1 MRVLPICFGAR
12 DVWCKIGTQ
21 FAIIPQIEGAACEFC
36 PGRSRE
42 GTGTGTCGAH
52 RGRRWGGALD
62 RRPGCKSFRSLVGPP
77 HSHGGGS
84 SRQPFPFT
92 YDPREGRD
100 AKPVLFREGRGPRGP
115 VAAAISNNSDSSS
128 AKKAPKK
135 KKKSRRRTLRACELA
150 PSSSINASPPP
161 PSLATAHHRCFS
173 VDDRRAF
180 VVAVRVACGL
190 LGPVCRWRDSRRFAV
205 EFAVEFGGG
214 ERDNMTVGAG
224 ISVSDGKL
232 TVLGSRV
239 LTDVHPNIEV
249 VPAGGGGA
257 MASGAFIGVRCDQ
270 VGSRRVFPVG
280 KLEGLRFMC
289 LFRYKMWWMTQR
301 MGNCGRDIPFE
312 TQFLVVE
319 ARDGS
324 HFDNRGEDGSSDQ
337 AALYTVFLPILEGD
351 FRAVLQGNERD
362 ELEICLESG
371 DPAVT
376 GFEGSH
382 LVFVAAGPD
391 PFEVITNAVKTVEKH
406 LQTFS
411 HRERKKM
418 PDMLNWFG
426 WCTWDAFYTDVT
438 AEGVKQGLES
448 FEKGGVPPRFVI
460 IDDGWQS
467 VGMDL
472 SSKGS
477 YADNSANFANRLT
490 HIKEN
495 HKFQKNGQEGSR
507 VDDPALGLCHIITEI
522 KQEHAL
528 KYAYVW
534 HAITGYWGGVRPGV
548 DGMEH
553 YESKMAYPVSSPGV
567 QSNEPCDALNSITTN
582 GLGLVNPEKVFSFY
596 NELHSYLASA
606 GIDGV
611 KVDVQNILETLGAGH
626 GGRVKLARKYHQAL
640 EASISRNFPDNGIIS
655 CMSRNTDG
663 LYSTK
668 RAAVIRAS
676 DDFWPRDPASHTIHI
691 ASVAYNT
698 IFLGEFMQP
707 DWDMFH
713 SLHPMAEYHGAA
725 RAVGGCAIYVSDKPG
740 QHDFNLLKKLVLP
753 DGSIL
758 RAKLPGRPTRDCLF
772 TDPARDGKSLLKI
785 WNMNDFSGV
794 VGVFNCQG
802 AGWCKVGKKNLI
814 HDEQPGTTTGV
825 IRANDVDYL
834 PKVAGDDWTGNVIL
848 YSHLGG
854 ELVYVPRNTSL
865 PVTLKSREYEVFTVV
880 PLKELSSGA
889 LFAPIGLIKMFNS
902 GGAIKWLEYE
912 TLSGSVILK
921 IRGCGVF
928 GAYSSVRPQRVLV
941 DSEDS
946 EFRYEESS
954 GLVTFTL
961 RVPEEELYQWNIVI
975 DL

>member
-1 MRVLPICFGAR
+1 
-12 DVWCKIGTQ
+12 
-21 FAIIPQIEGAACEFC
+21 
-36 PGRSRE
+36 
-42 GTGTGTCGAH
+42 
-52 RGRRWGGALD
+52 
-62 RRPGCKSFRSLVGPP
+62 
-77 HSHGGGS
+77 
-84 SRQPFPFT
+84 
-92 YDPREGRD
+92 
-100 AKPVLFREGRGPRGP
+100 
-115 VAAAISNNSDSSS
+115 
-128 AKKAPKK
+128 
-135 KKKSRRRTLRACELA
+135 
-150 PSSSINASPPP
+150 
-161 PSLATAHHRCFS
+161 
-173 VDDRRAF
+173 
-180 VVAVRVACGL
+180 
-190 LGPVCRWRDSRRFAV
+190 
-205 EFAVEFGGG
+205 
-214 ERDNMTVGAG
+214 MTVGAG
-224 ISVSDGKL
+224 ISVSNGKL
-232 TVLGSRV
+232 TVLGSCV

-249 VPAGGGGA
+249 APAGGGGL
-257 MASGAFIGVRCDQ
+257 ASGAFIGVRSDQ
-270 VGSRRVFPVG
+270 TGSRRVFPVG
-280 KLEGLRFMC
+280 KLEGLRFLC
-289 LFRYKMWWMTQR
+289 LFRFKMWWMTQR
-301 MGNCGRDIPFE
+301 MGNCGQDIPFE

-324 HFDNRGEDGSSDQ
+324 HFDNCGEDGSSDQ
-337 AALYTVFLPILEGD
+337 TALYTVFLPILEGD
-351 FRAVLQGNERD
+351 FRAVLQGNERN

-382 LVFVAAGPD
+382 LVFVAAGSD

-406 LQTFS
+406 LETFS

-438 AEGVKQGLES
+438 ADGVKQGLES
-448 FEKGGVPPRFVI
+448 LEKGGVPPRFVI

-467 VGMDL
+467 VGMDPV
-472 SSKGS
+472 SKES
-477 YADNSANFANRLT
+477 KADNTANFANRLT

-495 HKFQKNGQEGSR
+495 HKFQQNGQEGSR
-507 VDDPALGLCHIITEI
+507 VDDPALGLCHIVTEI
-522 KQEHAL
+522 KEKHAL
-528 KYAYVW
+528 KYAFVW

-567 QSNEPCDALNSITTN
+567 QSNEPCDALNSIATN

-640 EASISRNFPDNGIIS
+640 EASISRNFPDNSIIS
-655 CMSRNTDG
+655 CMSHNTDG
-663 LYSTK
+663 LYSAK
-668 RAAVIRAS
+668 RTAVIRAS

-794 VGVFNCQG
+794 MGVFNCQG

-814 HDEQPGTTTGV
+814 HDEQPGTVTGV
-825 IRANDVDYL
+825 IRADDVDYL
-834 PKVAGDDWTGNVIL
+834 PKVAGANWTGNVIL
-848 YSHLGG
+848 YSHLAG
-854 ELVYVPRNTSL
+854 EVVYVPRNTSF
-865 PVTLKSREYEVFTVV
+865 PVTLQSREYEVFTVV
-880 PLKELSSGA
+880 PVKELRSGA

-912 TLSGSVILK
+912 TESGSVSLK
-921 IRGCGVF
+921 VRGCGVF
-928 GAYSSVRPQRVLV
+928 GAYSSLRPQRVLV
-941 DSEDS
+941 GSEHS
-946 EFRYEESS
+946 EFGYEERS
-954 GLVTFTL
+954 GLVTFAL
-961 RVPEEELYQWNIVI
+961 RVPEVELYQWNIVI

>member
-1 MRVLPICFGAR
+1 
-12 DVWCKIGTQ
+12 
-21 FAIIPQIEGAACEFC
+21 
-36 PGRSRE
+36 
-42 GTGTGTCGAH
+42 
-52 RGRRWGGALD
+52 
-62 RRPGCKSFRSLVGPP
+62 
-77 HSHGGGS
+77 
-84 SRQPFPFT
+84 
-92 YDPREGRD
+92 
-100 AKPVLFREGRGPRGP
+100 
-115 VAAAISNNSDSSS
+115 
-128 AKKAPKK
+128 
-135 KKKSRRRTLRACELA
+135 
-150 PSSSINASPPP
+150 
-161 PSLATAHHRCFS
+161 
-173 VDDRRAF
+173 
-180 VVAVRVACGL
+180 
-190 LGPVCRWRDSRRFAV
+190 
-205 EFAVEFGGG
+205 
-214 ERDNMTVGAG
+214 MTVGAG

-232 TVLGSRV
+232 TVLGSCV

-249 VPAGGGGA
+249 APASGGA
-257 MASGAFIGVRCDQ
+257 LASGAFIGVRSDQ
-270 VGSRRVFPVG
+270 MGSRRVFPVG

-289 LFRYKMWWMTQR
+289 LFRFKMWWMTQR
-301 MGNCGRDIPFE
+301 MGNCGQDIPFE

-324 HFDNRGEDGSSDQ
+324 HFDNCGEDGSSDQ

-351 FRAVLQGNERD
+351 FRAVLQGNERN

-382 LVFVAAGPD
+382 LVFVAAGSD

-406 LQTFS
+406 LETFS
-411 HRERKKM
+411 HRERKKT

-448 FEKGGVPPRFVI
+448 LEKGGVPPRFVI

-467 VGMDL
+467 VGMDPV
-472 SSKGS
+472 SKES
-477 YADNSANFANRLT
+477 KADNTANFANRLT

-495 HKFQKNGQEGSR
+495 HKFQQNGQEGSR
-507 VDDPALGLCHIITEI
+507 VDGPALGLCHIVTEI
-522 KQEHAL
+522 KEKHAL

-567 QSNEPCDALNSITTN
+567 QSNEPCDALDSITTN

-640 EASISRNFPDNGIIS
+640 EASISRNFPDNSIIS
-655 CMSRNTDG
+655 CMSHNTDG

-668 RAAVIRAS
+668 RTAVIRAS

-758 RAKLPGRPTRDCLF
+758 RAKFPGRPTRDCLF

-794 VGVFNCQG
+794 MGVFNCQG

-814 HDEQPGTTTGV
+814 HDEKPGTVTGV
-825 IRANDVDYL
+825 IRADDVDYL
-834 PKVAGDDWTGNVIL
+834 PKVAGDYWTGNVIL
-848 YSHLGG
+848 YSHLAG

-880 PLKELSSGA
+880 PVKELRNGA

-912 TLSGSVILK
+912 TLSGSVSLK
-921 IRGCGVF
+921 VRGCGVF
-928 GAYSSVRPQRVLV
+928 AAYSSVRPQRVLV
-941 DSEDS
+941 DSEHS
-946 EFRYEESS
+946 EFGYEERS

-961 RVPEEELYQWNIVI
+961 QVPEVELYQWNIVI